1 MDLGWGSL
9 GIVTLGLTYRCN
21 LRCSMCGTWRK
32 GIERSREELTTEEIS
47 RILDEAHALG
57 ARELILVGAEPL
69 TREDLTDIVRN
80 AKRRGFPVHVVTN
93 GTLLTPALASELVS
107 AGLDRVT
114 FSIDGPPEIH
124 DEVRGRTGAFRLAA
138 QGVRNLR
145 AARDKTGS
153 SMPLI
158 GMHCT
163 ISSTNADSITDVQE
177 VAEDLGIKSLSYQ
190 LISESLK
197 GDVSSSRVR
206 DEVAAGPEFIPSGDS
221 LLPSRAQAE
230 SIRDFARAQSRRD
243 ASPSL
248 LYLAAMTPEA
258 IAAGRFPVRRC
269 TVVGRELIVDP
280 YGVVMPCSHLDDYP
294 LGDLRKQSVRQIWE
308 GERRA
313 RLRRALKRQLLPICA
328 RCCHHVSNLSL
339 RRKIALYLSGR
350 LRGTASTGQYH
361 A

>member
-1 MDLGWGSL
+1 
-9 GIVTLGLTYRCN
+9 
-21 LRCSMCGTWRK
+21 MCGTWRK
-32 GIERSREELTTEEIS
+32 GAERFQDELATEEIS

-69 TREDLTDIVRN
+69 TREDLTDIVRD
-80 AKRRGFPVHVVTN
+80 AKRRGFTVHVVTN
-93 GTLLTPALASELVS
+93 GTLLTPALSSELVS
-107 AGLDRVT
+107 AGLDRAT

-138 QGVRNLR
+138 QGMRSLQ
-145 AARDKTGS
+145 AASEEAGS
-153 SMPLI
+153 STPLI

-163 ISSTNADSITDVQE
+163 ISSINADFITDVQE
-177 VAEDLGIKSLSYQ
+177 VAGDLGIESLSYQ
-190 LISESLK
+190 LISESPKDEVL
-197 GDVSSSRVR
+197 SSRIG

-230 SIRDFARAQSRRD
+230 SIRDFARKQSRREV
-243 ASPSL
+243 SPSL
-248 LYLAAMTPEA
+248 MYLAAMTPEA

-269 TVVGRELIVDP
+269 SVVGRELIVDP

-294 LGDLRKQSVRQIWE
+294 LGNLRKQSLRQIWE

-328 RCCHHVSNLSL
+328 RCCHHVSNLCL
-339 RRKIALYLSGR
+339 RRKVALYLSGR
-350 LRGTASTGQYH
+350 LRGARTGQCR